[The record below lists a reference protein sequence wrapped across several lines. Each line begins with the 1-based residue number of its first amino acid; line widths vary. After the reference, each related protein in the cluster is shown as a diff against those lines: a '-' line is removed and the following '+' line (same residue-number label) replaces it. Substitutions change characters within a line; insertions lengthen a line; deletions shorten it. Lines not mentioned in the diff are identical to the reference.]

1 MALTDVIPGGQS
13 VADRIN
19 ASKLNPLNMVTSAR
33 SVADGI
39 ANFILKPA
47 NAKGLTG
54 FIFDYEGETVVHHQ
68 SDITDHYTE
77 QNTFVN
83 DHAAQK
89 PAKVTLRGFV
99 GELVANPDTGVL
111 GAINTLQNKL
121 STLPALLGKY
131 TPGAVQKIAQA
142 ATKATQVVNKVD
154 NAISRAQ
161 NVVGLILGSTPAATK
176 QQKAYQQL
184 YCLWQ
189 ANAIFTLET
198 PFNYFR
204 SVIIES
210 MTFIQEEDTK
220 QWSEISVTVK
230 EVRFTGVQPFG
241 PGVSPQLAAQNIAG
255 RAAQQGQSQ
264 TNQGK
269 TQGITKPFGGLFTSF
284 GHVTQP
290 AIGTA

>member
-1 MALTDVIPGGQS
+1 MALTDIIPGGQGFANS
-13 VADRIN
+13 VN

-68 SDITDHYTE
+68 SEITDHYTE
-77 QNTFVN
+77 QNTFIN

-89 PAKVTLRGFV
+89 PARITLRGFV
-99 GELVANPDTGVL
+99 GELVDNPNVGVL
-111 GAINTLQNKL
+111 GAINTLQSKL
-121 STLPALLGKY
+121 TTLPAILGKY
-131 TPGAVQKIAQA
+131 TPAVVQKIAA
-142 ATKATQVVNKVD
+142 ETTKATNVVNKVD

-161 NVVGLILGSTPAATK
+161 NIVGLILGSTPAATK

-189 ANAIFTLET
+189 ANAVFTLDT
-198 PFNYFR
+198 PFNYFK

-210 MTFIQEEDTK
+210 MTFVQDETTK

-230 EVRFTGVQPFG
+230 EVRFTGVVPAG
-241 PGVSPQLAAQNIAG
+241 PGLSPQLAAQEIAG
-255 RAAQQGQSQ
+255 RAAKQRQAQ
-264 TNQGK
+264 TNQGNA
-269 TQGITKPFGGLFTSF
+269 QGTSVPLPKLDFSVFGTR
-284 GHVTQP
+284 
-290 AIGTA
+290 TAAPLG

>member
-1 MALTDVIPGGQS
+1 MALTDIIPGGQS
-13 VADRIN
+13 IADRAN

-68 SDITDHYTE
+68 SEITDHYTE

-89 PAKVTLRGFV
+89 PAKITLRGFV

-121 STLPALLGKY
+121 STLPVLLGRY

-161 NVVGLILGSTPAATK
+161 NVVGLILGSTPSATK

-210 MTFIQEEDTK
+210 MTFVQEEDTK

-230 EVRFTGVQPFG
+230 EIRFSGVQPQG
-241 PGVSPQLAAQNIAG
+241 PGVTPQLAAQNLAG

-269 TQGITKPFGGLFTSF
+269 PQGLTRPFLDIKTIFGTRTQEEAN
-284 GHVTQP
+284 V
-290 AIGTA
+290 